1 MVFDTVSE
9 FFGWHHGGTTDTM
22 SEQPMRAH
30 HDACFGCGPGQPD
43 GVHLQLASHGDH
55 ALARVVLD
63 EHLSGPPR
71 AAHGGIPALI
81 LDEVLG
87 TTVNVLHQRPS
98 VTGTLTV
105 EYLAPTPI
113 GAPVDAEAWLRETE
127 GRKAFV
133 EGVVRH
139 EGEVTARGE
148 AVFIQVPIEHF
159 RGNRDAARAAVFPAE
174 RPVPAGAPI
183 VDPHRSAC
191 FGCGSENPR
200 GLQMRHARDG
210 DEIVSAFLATPAFTG
225 APGTLHGGALA
236 AALDDSMGT
245 APLVLAEELALTRAL
260 TIRFERPVLLG
271 QALEIRSRIASRE
284 GRRITVTAETFA
296 GENRLATATGTF
308 VVVELSDEHKA
319 KLFAGH
325 PA

>member
-1 MVFDTVSE
+1 
-9 FFGWHHGGTTDTM
+9 
-22 SEQPMRAH
+22 MRAH

-43 GVHLQLASHGDH
+43 GVGLELASRGDH

-63 EHLSGPPR
+63 EHLSGPPG

-81 LDEVLG
+81 LDEALG
-87 TTVNVLHQRPS
+87 TTVNLLHQRPS

-113 GAPVDAEAWLRETE
+113 GAPVDAEAWLRETD

-139 EGEVTARGE
+139 AGEVTARGE
-148 AVFIQVPIEHF
+148 AVFIGVPIEHF
-159 RGNRDAARAAVFPAE
+159 RGNRDAARAAIVPDE
-174 RPVPAGAPI
+174 PPVPAGAPI
-183 VDPHRSAC
+183 VDPHRASC

-200 GLQMRHARDG
+200 GLRMRHARDG

-236 AALDDSMGT
+236 AALDDAMGV
-245 APLVLAEELALTRAL
+245 APLVLAEELALTRSL
-260 TIRFERPVLLG
+260 SVRFERPVLLG
-271 QALEIRSRIASRE
+271 TALEIRSRIAARE
-284 GRRITVTAETFA
+284 GRRIEVAADTFA
-296 GENRLATATGTF
+296 GEERLATATGTF
-308 VVVELSDEHKA
+308 VVVALSEEQKA
-319 KLFAGH
+319 ELFAGH

>member
-1 MVFDTVSE
+1 
-9 FFGWHHGGTTDTM
+9 
-22 SEQPMRAH
+22 MRPH

-43 GVHLQLASHGDH
+43 GVHLELARRGDH

-63 EHLSGPPR
+63 EHLSGPPG

-81 LDEVLG
+81 LDEALG
-87 TTVNVLHQRPS
+87 TTVNLLHQRPS

-113 GAPVDAEAWLRETE
+113 GAPVDAEAWLRDTD

-139 EGEVTARGE
+139 AGEVCARGE
-148 AVFIQVPIEHF
+148 AVFIQVPVEHF
-159 RGNRDAARAAVFPAE
+159 RGNRDLGRAAVVPAE

-183 VDPHRSAC
+183 ADPHGARC

-236 AALDDSMGT
+236 GALDDAMGV
-245 APLVLAEELALTRAL
+245 APLVLAEELGLTRAVS
-260 TIRFERPVLLG
+260 IRFERPVLLG
-271 QALEIRSRIASRE
+271 QALEIRSRISARE
-284 GRRITVTAETFA
+284 GRRIEVTSETTA
-296 GENRLATATGTF
+296 GGQRVATATGTF
-308 VVVELSDEHKA
+308 VVIPLSDEQRA
-319 KLFAGH
+319 GLFAGH

>member
-1 MVFDTVSE
+1 M
-9 FFGWHHGGTTDTM
+9 H
-22 SEQPMRAH
+22 PH
-30 HDACFGCGPGQPD
+30 HDACFGCGPAQPD
-43 GVHLQLASHGDH
+43 GVHLQLASRGDH

-63 EHLSGPPR
+63 EHLSGPPG

-87 TTVNVLHQRPS
+87 TTVNLLHQRPS

-105 EYLAPTPI
+105 DYLAPTPI
-113 GAPVDAEAWLRETE
+113 GAPVDAEAWLRETD

-159 RGNRDAARAAVFPAE
+159 RGNRDAGHAAVVPDE
-174 RPVPAGAPI
+174 RPVPTGAPI
-183 VDPHRSAC
+183 LDPHRASC
-191 FGCGSENPR
+191 FGCGSANPR

-225 APGTLHGGALA
+225 APGTLHGGAIF
-236 AALDDSMGT
+236 AALDDAMGT

-260 TIRFERPVLLG
+260 TVRFERPALLG
-271 QALEIRSRIASRE
+271 MALEIRSRIASRE
-284 GRRITVTAETFA
+284 GRRIVVEAEMMS
-296 GENRLATATGTF
+296 GGNRVATSTGTF
-308 VVVELSDEHKA
+308 VVVALSDEQRTV
-319 KLFAGH
+319 LFAGH
-325 PA
+325 PSSTQS

>member
-1 MVFDTVSE
+1 
-9 FFGWHHGGTTDTM
+9 
-22 SEQPMRAH
+22 MRAH
-30 HDACFGCGPGQPD
+30 HDACFGCGQGQPD
-43 GVHLQLASHGDH
+43 GVHLQLASRGDH

-63 EHLSGPPR
+63 AHLSGPPN

-87 TTVNVLHQRPS
+87 TTVNLLHQRPS

-113 GAPVDAEAWLRETE
+113 GAPVEAEAWLRETD

-159 RGNRDAARAAVFPAE
+159 RGNRDAGRERVMVAAAE
-174 RPVPAGAPI
+174 APEPEGAPI
-183 VDPHRSAC
+183 LDPHRAAC

-200 GLQMRHARDG
+200 GLRMRHGRHG
-210 DEIVSAFLATPAFTG
+210 DEIVSTFVASPAFTG
-225 APGTLHGGALA
+225 APGTLHGGALF
-236 AALDDSMGT
+236 AALDDGMGT
-245 APLVLAEELALTRAL
+245 APLVLAEELALTRSL
-260 TIRFERPVLLG
+260 TVRFERPVLLG
-271 QALEIRSRIASRE
+271 MALEIRSRVSSRE
-284 GRRITVTAETFA
+284 GRRIVVEAEMTSD
-296 GENRLATATGTF
+296 GQRVATATGTF
-308 VVVELSDEHKA
+308 VVVALTDEQRA
-319 KLFAGH
+319 ALFAGH
-325 PA
+325 PVR

>member
-1 MVFDTVSE
+1 
-9 FFGWHHGGTTDTM
+9 
-22 SEQPMRAH
+22 MRAH

-43 GVHLQLASHGDH
+43 GVHLQLARRDDH
-55 ALARVVLD
+55 AFARVVLD
-63 EHLSGPPR
+63 AHLSGPPN

-87 TTVNVLHQRPS
+87 TTVNILHERPS

-105 EYLAPTPI
+105 EYLSPTPI
-113 GAPVDAEAWLRETE
+113 GRPVEAEAWLRETD

-139 EGEVTARGE
+139 EGEVTARAE
-148 AVFIQVPIEHF
+148 AVFIQVPIDHF
-159 RGNRDAARAAVFPAE
+159 RANRDARRAVAIPAE
-174 RPVPAGAPI
+174 APLPEGAPI
-183 VDPHRSAC
+183 VDPHGPSC

-210 DEIVSAFLATPAFTG
+210 DEIVSTFLAASAFTG

-236 AALDDSMGT
+236 AALDDAMGT
-245 APLVLAEELALTRAL
+245 APLVLAEEFALTRAL

-271 QALEIRSRIASRE
+271 QALEIRSRISARE
-284 GRRITVTAETFA
+284 GRRIEVTAETTT
-296 GENRLATATGTF
+296 GGQRLATATATF
-308 VVVELSDEHKA
+308 VVVADDEQKA
-319 KLFAGH
+319 RLFAGH

>member
-1 MVFDTVSE
+1 
-9 FFGWHHGGTTDTM
+9 
-22 SEQPMRAH
+22 MRAH

-43 GVHLQLASHGDH
+43 GVGLTLASRGDH

-63 EHLSGPPR
+63 EHLSGPPG

-87 TTVNVLHQRPS
+87 TTVNILHQRPS

-113 GAPVDAEAWLRETE
+113 GAPVDAEAWLRETD

-139 EGEVTARGE
+139 AGEVTARGE
-148 AVFIQVPIEHF
+148 AVFIGVPIEHF
-159 RGNRDAARAAVFPAE
+159 RGNRDAGRAAVVPDE
-174 RPVPAGAPI
+174 HPVPAGAPI
-183 VDPHRSAC
+183 ADPHRASC
-191 FGCGSENPR
+191 FGCGSANPR
-200 GLQMRHARDG
+200 GLRMRHARDG
-210 DEIVSAFLATPAFTG
+210 DEIVSAFLGTPAFTG
-225 APGTLHGGALA
+225 APGTLHGGAVF
-236 AALDDSMGT
+236 AALDDAMGT
-245 APLVLAEELALTRAL
+245 APLVLAEELALTRSL
-260 TIRFERPVLLG
+260 TVRFERPVLLG
-271 QALEIRSRIASRE
+271 TTLEIRSRIASRE
-284 GRRITVTAETFA
+284 GRRIEVSAEMSGA
-296 GENRLATATGTF
+296 GQRLATATGTF
-308 VVVELSDEHKA
+308 VVVSQSDEQKA

>member
-1 MVFDTVSE
+1 
-9 FFGWHHGGTTDTM
+9 
-22 SEQPMRAH
+22 MRAH
-30 HDACFGCGPGQPD
+30 HDACFGCGPEQPD
-43 GVHLQLASHGDH
+43 GVHLQLGSRGDH

-63 EHLSGPPR
+63 EHLSGPPG

-87 TTVNVLHQRPS
+87 TTVNLLHERPS

-113 GAPVDAEAWLRETE
+113 GAPVDAEAWLRETD

-148 AVFIQVPIEHF
+148 AIFIQVPMEHF
-159 RGNRDAARAAVFPAE
+159 RGNRDAGRAVTIPAE
-174 RPVPAGAPI
+174 RPVPEGAPV
-183 VDPHRSAC
+183 VDPHRPSC

-236 AALDDSMGT
+236 AALDDAMGT
-245 APLVLAEELALTRAL
+245 APLVLAEELALTRSL
-260 TIRFERPVLLG
+260 SIRFERPVLLG
-271 QALEIRSRIASRE
+271 QALEIRSRISGRE
-284 GRRITVTAETFA
+284 GRRIEVTAETSS
-296 GENRLATATGTF
+296 GGQRLATATGTF
-308 VVVELSDEHKA
+308 VVVPLTEEQKA
-319 KLFAGH
+319 RLFAGH
-325 PA
+325 PV